1 MISILCEMYRLA
13 CLSTCILRNPHF
25 WSKMLHFHSLL
36 ILGIPSGLSTDE
48 AKVVPAVM
56 ATLEGKAYGSLN
68 VEDADEEV
76 GEKQQKIVEKYKL
89 ALIMCLVIILGPA
102 NFVLYKIMFEAY
114 GSEGSFFVSN
124 AVNLIYVLIGG
135 VVLGIAEWKG
145 EIDDEVRNTSHAK
158 FMVMASCD
166 GLAGFLAAM
175 GAVYTSG
182 AVQQLLNQTLIPFT
196 MLMSFILLG
205 KMSSA
210 QHIIGAGVILLGV
223 VVVLTPHIFGDDAE
237 PTLRD
242 SHTLILVSSIVY
254 CLSNLPF
261 AIAFVYKEFGFKDL
275 NIHPIHLTQWV
286 SVYQCII
293 GFLVMPL
300 QMIPGFGSENG
311 MTIEQ
316 SAKGMMMGWECFTQQ
331 STRCQEN
338 RASLLLWTYCL
349 VNFLYNLAGLYLV
362 KHGSSILNA
371 ISGAIILPLTV
382 ISFTLPILGAY
393 QEQFD
398 WLTIVGLVVVLTGF
412 IVWRSA
418 GLMEIKLSSSGSSGS
433 LLANIENGNTPP
445 TSPKE
450 QRAKKTPSSN
460 ERLRISFSPKITSI
474 RSPLY
479 EDRNKLSSA
488 TMTTIVSFQERV
500 IPGGGLGGLED

>member
-1 MISILCEMYRLA
+1 MYWVRSIHCGRHCA
-13 CLSTCILRNPHF
+13 
-25 WSKMLHFHSLL
+25 
-36 ILGIPSGLSTDE
+36 LGVRSG
-48 AKVVPAVM
+48 VVM
-56 ATLEGKAYGSLN
+56 ATTHEGKSYGALQID
-68 VEDADEEV
+68 VRDDEE
-76 GEKQQKIVEKYKL
+76 EQEEQQKVVDKYKL
-89 ALIMCLVIILGPA
+89 ALIMGCVIILGPA
-102 NFVLYKIMFEAY
+102 NFVLYKVMFEAY

-124 AVNLIYVLIGG
+124 AVNVIYVLIGG
-135 VVLGIAEWKG
+135 IVLGIAEWRG
-145 EIDDEVRNTSHAK
+145 EIDHDVKNTSHVK

-205 KMSSA
+205 RLSSP

-223 VVVLTPHIFGDDAE
+223 AVVLTPHMFGDDSE
-237 PTLRD
+237 PTLRH
-242 SHTLILVSSIVY
+242 SHTLVLVSSVVY

-261 AIAFVYKEFGFKDL
+261 AVAYVYKEFGFKDL

-293 GFLVMPL
+293 GFMVMPL

-311 MTIEQ
+311 MTIKQ
-316 SAKGMMMGWECFTQQ
+316 SMDGMKMGWECFTLQ
-331 STRCQEN
+331 SERCQEN
-338 RASLLLWTYCL
+338 QASTLLWTYCL

-382 ISFTLPILGAY
+382 ISFTLPILGVY

-412 IVWRSA
+412 TVWKAA
-418 GLMEIKLSSSGSSGS
+418 GLMETRLSSSGSGS
-433 LLANIENGNTPP
+433 LLANIESGSSQSTPTFP
-445 TSPKE
+445 NKRE
-450 QRAKKTPSSN
+450 ERARKASS
-460 ERLRISFSPKITSI
+460 EHLRISFSPKMNS
-474 RSPLY
+474 RSPTY
-479 EDRNKLSSA
+479 EERNKLSGA

-500 IPGGGLGGLED
+500 IPGGGLGGLDET